1 MSDID
6 LVVKLDPKPA
16 PKRLVYD
23 VETYAT
29 GFADPAW
36 VPQVVTCI
44 AWKWLDE
51 QGGPD
56 SETFVITSTD
66 YRDIHCPMPHLDQ
79 RAIRE
84 MLTDFLP
91 YYQAADAV
99 ITYNGARFD
108 QPILNG
114 SMWYAGGPPLPETT
128 VYDLHA
134 FGKTKG
140 MKKGL
145 DNVAIHLGVTEGK
158 QAMNHAEWQAAYLEE
173 GWPAIK
179 SRAVSDVVLTEAVYY
194 AIKSNGWLRPA
205 RRWKP

>member
-1 MSDID
+1 
-6 LVVKLDPKPA
+6 VKVSLTPRPE

-51 QGGPD
+51 QDGPV
-56 SETFVITSTD
+56 SEPQVSTSTD
-66 YRDIHCPMPHLDQ
+66 WRDPHCPMPHLDP
-79 RAIRE
+79 RGIR
-84 MLTDFLP
+84 MMMADFIFA
-91 YYQAADAV
+91 YVEADEV

-108 QPILNG
+108 QPVLNAM
-114 SMWYAGGPPLPETT
+114 MWYIGGKPLRETM

-134 FGKTKG
+134 FGKVKG

-145 DNVAIHLGVTEGK
+145 DNVAVHLGVSGEK
-158 QAMNHAEWQAAYLEE
+158 QAMNHAQWQAAYLEE
-173 GWPAIK
+173 GWPTIK
-179 SRAVSDVVLTEAVYY
+179 SRATSDVLLTEAVYH
-194 AIKSNGWLRPA
+194 AVKDDGWLRQP
-205 RRWKP
+205 RRWRP

>member
-1 MSDID
+1 MQVS
-6 LVVKLDPKPA
+6 LTPKPE

-51 QGGPD
+51 PDGPTSVVHVST
-56 SETFVITSTD
+56 SED
-66 YRDIHCPMPHLDQ
+66 YRSPYVPMPHLSPLS
-79 RAIRE
+79 IRM
-84 MLTDFLP
+84 MLADFILA
-91 YYQAADAV
+91 YIEADEV

-108 QPILNG
+108 QPILNAM
-114 SMWYAGGPPLPETT
+114 MWYVGGRPLRATT

-134 FGKTKG
+134 FGKVKG

-145 DNVAIHLGVTEGK
+145 DNVALHLGVDAEK
-158 QAMNHAEWQAAYLEE
+158 QAMNHAEWQAAYLEP
-173 GWPAIK
+173 GWPTIK
-179 SRAVSDVVLTEAVYY
+179 SRAVSDVLLTEAVFH
-194 AIKSNGWLRPA
+194 AINARGWLRPA